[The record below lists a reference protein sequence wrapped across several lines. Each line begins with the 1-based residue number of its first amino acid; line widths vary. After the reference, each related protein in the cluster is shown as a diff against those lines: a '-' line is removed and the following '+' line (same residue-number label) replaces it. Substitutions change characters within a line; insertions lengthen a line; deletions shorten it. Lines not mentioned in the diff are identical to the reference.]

1 MPLENKRSTTVPRV
15 SGGSPMD
22 EFFGPNLG
30 YILELYDRYR
40 KDPNTVDEATRKL
53 FEEWSPAE
61 PTASVGTTESL
72 LASTGLLRELT
83 GVANLAQAIRVYG
96 YLSANLNP
104 LEDPPAP
111 VNTPILTPEFHH
123 LKEEDLFNLP
133 ANVVNLPEGQS
144 RGNAHEALDV
154 LRSIYCSTI
163 GYDYGHI
170 RIPEERAWLFQVA
183 ETGRFRPP
191 AQPVDGNKLLE
202 RLTQVEAFEVFLHRL
217 FPGKTR
223 FSIEGLDMLIPML
236 DEIISNAA
244 LETICVPIIGMAH
257 RGRLNVLAHV
267 LQKPYTQILAEFADP
282 KGRATTWDE
291 LGWTGDVK
299 YHIGAYLSPGKDQ
312 KTDML
317 IYMPANPSH
326 LEMVNPLIAGIAR
339 AANTKVDVPGA
350 PRYFHNA
357 SLPIM
362 IHGDASFTGQGIV
375 AETLNFSRI
384 PGYGISGALHI
395 IANNQLGFTAKE
407 SESRSSMFASD
418 MAEGFEIP
426 VIHVNA
432 DDPVACIE
440 AARTAFAYRQ
450 KFRKDFMINLIGYR
464 RYGHNEGDEP
474 RFTQPVM
481 YQKIDEHPRVRQLWA
496 QRLEKEGTLEQGNAD
511 ELLQAD
517 LKILQDANDQLDPV
531 SALEEP
537 VPQPPPRGAAQKV
550 KTAVTLKRLRE
561 LNQALLEFPK
571 DFLLNPKLVKA
582 VERRSTLLEKP
593 ENAKIDW
600 AAAEELA
607 FATILEDGIPIR
619 LTGQDSIRG
628 TFSQRHAVFYDVKTN
643 HGHTPLQKLPQAM
656 ASFEVLNSPLSEAGA
671 IGFEVGYNVIAPE
684 RLVIWEAQYGDFI
697 NNAQSVIDEFLLSGR
712 AKWGLTPSL
721 VLLLPHGN
729 EGQGPDHSS
738 ARIERFLALAAEI
751 NVRIAYPSTA
761 AQYFHL
767 LRRQALLLK
776 TDPLPMIIFTPK
788 GLLRHPLTASSPH
801 EFTTGS
807 WQRVI
812 DDQNLPGKKTDVK
825 NLTLCSGRI
834 YVDLVSSDLRKENP
848 DDAIVRVEQLYPFPQ
863 KELEEILGAYPNLE
877 RLIWVQ
883 EEPLNMGAWNHVR
896 PYLRQM
902 AGDSLTLHYV
912 GRPESSSPAEG
923 STTLYRINQ
932 QSLIEQAFDFEK
944 QPHTSSVVKEKG

>member
-1 MPLENKRSTTVPRV
+1 MPLENKRS
-15 SGGSPMD
+15 SPGD
-22 EFFGPNLG
+22 EFYGPNLG
-30 YILELYDRYR
+30 YILELYEQYR
-40 KDPNTVDEATRKL
+40 KDPNAVDEATRKL
-53 FEEWSPAE
+53 FEQWSPTE
-61 PTASVGTTESL
+61 PAVTTTTTGNL
-72 LASTGLLRELT
+72 LLLT
-83 GVANLAQAIRVYG
+83 GAANLAQSIRIYG
-96 YLSANLNP
+96 YLVAKLNP
-104 LEDPPAP
+104 LQNALAASSI
-111 VNTPILTPEFHH
+111 PILTPEFHN
-123 LKEEDLFNLP
+123 LKEEDLQSLP
-133 ANVVNLPEGQS
+133 ADIVNLPEGRS
-144 RGNAHEALDV
+144 KANAQEAIV
-154 LRSIYCSTI
+154 SLRSIYCGTI

-170 RIPEERAWLFQVA
+170 RTPEERAWLYQTA
-183 ETGRFRPP
+183 ETGRYRPP
-191 AQPVDGNKLLE
+191 TQPVDGNKLLE
-202 RLTQVEAFEVFLHRL
+202 RLTLVDAFEVFLNRL
-217 FPGKTR
+217 YPGKTR

-236 DEIISNAA
+236 DEIIANAA

-267 LQKPYTQILAEFADP
+267 LQKPYSEILAEFADP

-299 YHIGAYLSPGKDQ
+299 YHIGAYRSPRKDE
-312 KTDML
+312 KMDML

-326 LEMVNPLIAGIAR
+326 LEMVNPVVAGIAR

-350 PRYFHNA
+350 PRYFHKA

-362 IHGDASFTGQGIV
+362 IHGDASFSGQGIV
-375 AETLNFSRI
+375 PETLNFSRI
-384 PGYGISGALHI
+384 PGYGVSGALHI
-395 IANNQLGFTAKE
+395 IANNQLGFTATE
-407 SESRSSMFASD
+407 SETRSTMFASD
-418 MAEGFEIP
+418 LAEGFEIP

-432 DDPVACIE
+432 DDPIACIE
-440 AARTAFAYRQ
+440 AAHTAFAYRQ

-481 YQKIDEHPRVRQLWA
+481 YKEIDAHPRVRQIWA
-496 QRLEKEGTLEQGNAD
+496 SQLEKEGALPRGKAD
-511 ELLQAD
+511 ELLQSD
-517 LKILQDANDQLDPV
+517 VKRLQEANDQLDPV

-550 KTAVTLKRLRE
+550 KTSVTIKRLRE
-561 LNQALLEFPK
+561 LNRALLEFPN
-571 DFLLNPKLVKA
+571 DFLLNPKLVKS
-582 VERRSTLLEKP
+582 VERRSTLLDKP
-593 ENAKIDW
+593 EEARIDW
-600 AAAEELA
+600 ATAEELA
-607 FATILEDGIPIR
+607 FGTILEDGIPIR

-628 TFSQRHAVFYDVKTN
+628 TFSQRHAVFYDARTN
-643 HGHTPLQKLPQAM
+643 EGYTPLQKIPQAA

-684 RLVIWEAQYGDFI
+684 RLVLWEAQYGDFV
-697 NNAQSVIDEFLLSGR
+697 NNAQSVIDEFLLAGR

-738 ARIERFLALAAEI
+738 ARIERFLGLAAET
-751 NVRIAYPSTA
+751 NVRIAYPSSA

-776 TDPLPMIIFTPK
+776 TDPLPLIIFTPK
-788 GLLRHPLTASSPH
+788 GLLRHPLTASSPS
-801 EFTTGS
+801 EFTGGS

-812 DDQNLPGKKTDVK
+812 DDQSLPGKKTDVK

-834 YVDLVSSDLRKENP
+834 YVDLVTSDLRKENH

-863 KELEEILGAYPNLE
+863 KEIESVIAEYPNLE

-883 EEPLNMGAWNHVR
+883 EEPLNMGAWNYLR
-896 PYLRQM
+896 PYLRQLVE
-902 AGDSLTLHYV
+902 GRLTLHYV

-923 STTLYRINQ
+923 SSTLYRINQ
-932 QSLIEQAFDFEK
+932 QSLIEQAFDFDK
-944 QPHTSSVVKEKG
+944 QAQTTSVVKEQG